1 MRRARF
7 VHRPRETIGVPVRL
21 LEDWPLLRQLWVEPR
36 FRWSAAATVLLAT
49 LLGLSIPS
57 WGNQTLPDGL
67 FLPRPSL
74 LQRVESRL
82 LRNRAVR
89 LEAAGDPHGAA
100 ILWRSAI
107 AYAPADPSNLRG
119 AVSNRLLR
127 PPASPVESAELLHHC
142 FRLLRISGSDRA
154 DRTLVLRAF
163 RVLEADALVLR
174 LVQQSTA
181 PVPAELEA
189 GCLAL
194 LRLGDVRFRDLR
206 RRLGPA
212 VPGSELALI
221 DLAAIAGWDAEE
233 PGVEALVQLEAAGRH
248 PVPDRAGFALSLL
261 LKVHR
266 IRRDPD
272 RHRTVLGQLQSL
284 RRDSPRQHAEGWRL
298 TAEAGHL
305 REAQEEARRFHHPPV
320 TLADL
325 LTVAEGLESLGL
337 VEDALRCL
345 ESLGPA
351 PDPSGAVAISRARA
365 LIRLGRWTELR
376 QLALGLRHPNF
387 TSNLLAGLS
396 ELLEGLA
403 EAREGRVE
411 SAIRR
416 LHSAM
421 ESGIADEDPD
431 REALCGLLSLEG
443 SRSARKLLRDL
454 VPDPRHTDGHRRLVA
469 CLASGEGGP
478 VESPDENRN

>member
-7 VHRPRETIGVPVRL
+7 VHNPPETIGAPVRL

-36 FRWSAAATVLLAT
+36 FRWSAAATMLLAI

-57 WGNQTLPDGL
+57 WGTQTLPDGL
-67 FLPRPSL
+67 SLPRPSL
-74 LQRVESRL
+74 LHRVESGL
-82 LRNRAVR
+82 LRNRAAR

-100 ILWRSAI
+100 ILWRSAL

-119 AVSNRLLR
+119 AVSNRLLW
-127 PPASPVESAELLHHC
+127 PPASPVESAELLHRC
-142 FRLLRISGSDRA
+142 FGLLRISGGDRDDRA
-154 DRTLVLRAF
+154 LVLRAF
-163 RVLEADALVLR
+163 RMLEADALVLR
-174 LVQQSTA
+174 LVQQS
-181 PVPAELEA
+181 PVPGPAELEA

-221 DLAAIAGWDAEE
+221 DLAAIAAWDAEG

-248 PVPDRAGFALSLL
+248 PAPDRAGFALSLL

-266 IRRDPD
+266 IHRDPD

-284 RRDSPRQHAEGWRL
+284 RLDSPRQHAEGWRL
-298 TAEAGHL
+298 AAQAGRL
-305 REAQEEARRFHHPPV
+305 REAREDARRFHRPPV

-345 ESLGPA
+345 ESLGA
-351 PDPSGAVAISRARA
+351 TPDPSGAVAICRARA
-365 LIRLGRWTELR
+365 LIRLGRSTELQR
-376 QLALGLRHPNF
+376 LALGLRQPDF
-387 TSNLLAGLS
+387 TSSLVAGLS
-396 ELLEGLA
+396 ELLEGLV
-403 EAREGRVE
+403 EARDGRTEAAHVHLR
-411 SAIRR
+411 A
-416 LHSAM
+416 AM
-421 ESGIADEDPD
+421 DSGIAMEDTD
-431 REALCGLLSLEG
+431 REALCALLSLEG
-443 SRSARKLLRDL
+443 SRPARTLLREM
-454 VPDPRHTDGHRRLVA
+454 VPDPGRDKGHRRLVE
-469 CLASGEGGP
+469 CLASGDGAP
-478 VESPDENRN
+478 VESLGENRN